1 MPGGRSTNQGDEVV
15 YIGGATVR
23 KMAAS
28 DFEANGVRGG
38 KDLVWDVSNH
48 KRIAVEDLNKGMV
61 DFLVGNHPREFVIAQ
76 AGRPAPLP
84 VDQPN
89 TDAPNGE

>member
-1 MPGGRSTNQGDEVV
+1 MPSGNRSTSDGDELV

-23 KMAAS
+23 KVSAA
-28 DFEANGVRGG
+28 DLENAGIPKGR
-38 KDLVWDVSNH
+38 DLVWDVSNH
-48 KRIAVEDLNKGMV
+48 KRIPVSDLTNAMV
-61 DFLVGNHPREFVIAQ
+61 DLLLKSPREFVVAK

-89 TDAPNGE
+89 PASGE